1 MKFGKLANLKK
12 WHLLRVA
19 GRQMWPNGNGNG
31 YHCQKQGY
39 WSGILLPV
47 FCELTPALS
56 WLVAEVQ
63 LALEELVWVEAKKA
77 IGGHQVSSHYDQ
89 LMGSVRSLT
98 FHERGFVFV
107 PSSILYFR
115 IYAVAQCPLYTQIAC
130 HKPCDTRWVATTPVC
145 CWFWIPSLFILELN
159 KSILSTPDGVQA
171 HVWRNAFSSAHELC
185 SPMKPQF
192 VLAWY
197 VGA

>member
-47 FCELTPALS
+47 FCELTPAQS

-63 LALEELVWVEAKKA
+63 LAREELV
-77 IGGHQVSSHYDQ
+77 
-89 LMGSVRSLT
+89 
-98 FHERGFVFV
+98 
-107 PSSILYFR
+107 
-115 IYAVAQCPLYTQIAC
+115 
-130 HKPCDTRWVATTPVC
+130 
-145 CWFWIPSLFILELN
+145 
-159 KSILSTPDGVQA
+159 
-171 HVWRNAFSSAHELC
+171 
-185 SPMKPQF
+185 
-192 VLAWY
+192 
-197 VGA
+197 